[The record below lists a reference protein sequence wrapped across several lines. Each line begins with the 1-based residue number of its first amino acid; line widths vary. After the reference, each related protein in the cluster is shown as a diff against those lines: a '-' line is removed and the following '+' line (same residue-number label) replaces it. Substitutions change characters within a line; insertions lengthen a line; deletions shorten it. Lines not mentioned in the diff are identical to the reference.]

1 MAKKTKKPM
10 SLYKKALLI
19 YTGIIITLVIVLLVY
34 VSICI
39 KEYDKYDLDNY
50 IKNSVADLSNKDF
63 VNIIDDKALS
73 VSKYENFKSKKDII
87 KAIDKNIKDTK
98 KITYKEFEEESTKKK
113 IVYDSYYNGG
123 KVLKIK
129 LANKGQIQKI
139 KLLNY
144 TKWEVVDVK
153 SYIEKGLYEVK
164 ANIPEDYKLYIN
176 EKEVT
181 DKIESS
187 NVSLSLFS
195 QFTEVKKYNSY
206 EITGLIKKPKVV
218 IKNAS
223 GKEIK
228 PTIKDGVY
236 TIEETYFKTDDNE
249 VAQSKLVQSF
259 DVLAFAEKYSLFL
272 TNDLSGSYH
281 GFSQMKNYVIEGTDM
296 YKRIYDWAHGIDI
309 TFTSKHTLKKPT
321 FTNEKLSNFVI
332 YSDKA
337 FTVDV
342 SLEKNMRVKGEDRI
356 MKMNDRLSFVYYDGG
371 WKLINMESL

>member
-1 MAKKTKKPM
+1 MAKKNKKPM
-10 SLYKKALLI
+10 SLYKKSLLI
-19 YTGIIITLVIVLLVY
+19 YTGIIVILVITLLVY
-34 VSICI
+34 VSMCI

-63 VNIIDDKALS
+63 VNIIDDKALA

-87 KAIDKNIKDTK
+87 KAIDKSLEETK
-98 KITYKEFEEESTKKK
+98 KITYKEVTDESTAKKP
-113 IVYDSYYNGG
+113 VYDIYYNGR

-176 EKEVT
+176 GKEVK
-181 DKIESS
+181 DKVESE
-187 NVSLSLFS
+187 NKSLALFS
-195 QFTEVKKYNSY
+195 QYTEVKKYNDY

-218 IKNAS
+218 IKDAN
-223 GKEIK
+223 GKEVK
-228 PTIKDGVY
+228 PNVKDDLYSV
-236 TIEETYFKTDDNE
+236 EENYFKTDDNT
-249 VAQSKLVQSF
+249 VAQSKIVEEF
-259 DVLAFAEKYSLFL
+259 DVLKFAEKYSLFL

-281 GFSQMKNYVIEGTDM
+281 GFSQMRNYVIEGTDM
-296 YKRIYDWAHGIDI
+296 YKRIYDWAHGVDI
-309 TFTSKHTLKKPT
+309 TFTSKHTLKNPT

-342 SLEKNMRVKGEDRI
+342 TLEKNMRVKGEDRV
-356 MKMNDRLSFVYYDGG
+356 MKMNDRLSFVYYNGG
-371 WKLINMESL
+371 WKLINMESI

>member
-1 MAKKTKKPM
+1 MAKKNKKPM
-10 SLYKKALLI
+10 SLYKKALLV
-19 YTGIIITLVIVLLVY
+19 YTGIIVILIIVLLVY
-34 VSICI
+34 VSMCI

-63 VNIIDDKALS
+63 VNIIDDKALT

-87 KAIDKNIKDTK
+87 KAIDKSLEDTK
-98 KITYKEFEEESTKKK
+98 KITYKEVESESTDKKP
-113 IVYDSYYNGG
+113 VYDIYYNGG

-129 LANKGQIQKI
+129 LKNKGQMQKI

-176 EKEVT
+176 GKEVT
-181 DKIESS
+181 DKVESE
-187 NVSLSLFS
+187 NTSLALFS
-195 QFTEVKKYNSY
+195 QFTDVTKYNRY
-206 EITGLIKKPKVV
+206 EIDGLIKKPKVV
-218 IKNAS
+218 IKDAK

-228 PTIKDGVY
+228 PVVKDGVY
-236 TIEETYFKTDDNE
+236 TFEETYFKTDDNE
-249 VAQSKLVQSF
+249 VAQSKLVESF
-259 DVLAFAEKYSLFL
+259 DVLSFAEKYSLFL

-296 YKRIYDWAHGIDI
+296 YKRIYDWAHGVDI
-309 TFTSKHTLKKPT
+309 TFTSRHTLKKPT

-342 SLEKNMRVKGEDRI
+342 SLEKNMRVSGEDRV
-356 MKMNDRLSFVYYDGG
+356 MKMNDRLSFVYYNGG